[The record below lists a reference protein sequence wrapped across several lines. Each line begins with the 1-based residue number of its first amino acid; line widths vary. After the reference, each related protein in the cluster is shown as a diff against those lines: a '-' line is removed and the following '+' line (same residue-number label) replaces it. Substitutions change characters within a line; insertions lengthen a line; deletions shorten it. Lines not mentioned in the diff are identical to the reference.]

1 MISYIKGTLEAV
13 KENYIVV
20 ECQNIG
26 YQIFISGKFREK
38 LPMLRQTIKVYT
50 YMYIRE
56 DELSLYGFSSME
68 ELEVFRILLGIS
80 GVGPKAAI
88 SVLTALTVQELYLAV
103 VSEDVK
109 TITKANGIGAKGAQR
124 MILELKDKLKTEDML
139 DAAYEESQASIVTSQ
154 GDVVGDVMQALVSL
168 GYTNSEA
175 LKAIRKVEDSSEMN
189 SEQLLKAA
197 LKKMI

>member
-1 MISYIKGTLEAV
+1 
-13 KENYIVV
+13 
-20 ECQNIG
+20 
-26 YQIFISGKFREK
+26 
-38 LPMLRQTIKVYT
+38 MLRQTIKVYT